1 MVINLGAKYLFF
13 MLVGFFNI
21 KVTHFFL
28 AFSGTFAQKSLMEAK
43 EGSCHL
49 NYTSYTL

>member
-1 MVINLGAKYLFF
+1 MTYVGKVGE
-13 MLVGFFNI
+13 LVLP
-21 KVTHFFL
+21 KTSCFL
-28 AFSGTFAQKSLMEAK
+28 VFSGTFAQKSPMGVK